1 MKIVYYKTIFLF
13 HLAVTD
19 MNPRVTFIPYI
30 DWTCL
35 HNAAVFD
42 RLDVFQYI
50 SENVSNI
57 NPQAKGDRRKVTP
70 LHLAAQYG
78 NFEICKLII
87 DAIEDLSPKDHDNYT
102 PYDYARRKGYSDI
115 CFYIDKVRNQR
126 NGGNLMNTDE
136 SMLKAEGGW
145 PYKNMHKFFPSKKND
160 PAKSKVDEQWASQ
173 LARPPPPPQSAAG
186 SSSCVIS

>member
-1 MKIVYYKTIFLF
+1 
-13 HLAVTD
+13 
-19 MNPRVTFIPYI
+19 MNPRMTFFPYI

-35 HNAAVFD
+35 HYAAVFD

-57 NPQAKGDRRKVTP
+57 NPKAKGDWRKEVTP
-70 LHLAAQYG
+70 FHLAAQYG

-87 DAIEDLSPKDHDNYT
+87 DAVEDLSPRDHDNCT

-126 NGGNLMNTDE
+126 NGGNLMSTDE

-145 PYKNMHKFFPSKKND
+145 PYKKMHKFFPAKKND
-160 PAKSKVDEQWASQ
+160 QAQSKVDEQQASR
-173 LARPPPPPQSAAG
+173 LARPPPPPRPATRSSTLAQST
-186 SSSCVIS
+186 SCVIS

>member
-1 MKIVYYKTIFLF
+1 
-13 HLAVTD
+13 
-19 MNPRVTFIPYI
+19 MNPRMTFLPYI

-35 HNAAVFD
+35 HYAALFD

-57 NPQAKGDRRKVTP
+57 NPEAKGDRRKLTP
-70 LHLAAQYG
+70 LHLAAQHG

-87 DAIEDLSPKDHDNYT
+87 DGIEDLSPRDHNNHT

-115 CFYIDKVRNQR
+115 CLYIDKARNQR
-126 NGGNLMNTDE
+126 NGGNLMSNDE

-145 PYKNMHKFFPSKKND
+145 PYKNMHKFFPVKKRD
-160 PAKSKVDEQWASQ
+160 QPQPKQASR
-173 LARPPPPPQSAAG
+173 LARLLPPPQSATR
-186 SSSCVIS
+186 SSTLAQSTSCVIS